1 MDEHPADLDLATVA
15 AAIRERR
22 LTSVAVTEACLER
35 IAAQQPRLNCFIS
48 VEADDALAAAA
59 GADADLES
67 GRLRG
72 PLHGVPLAHKDMF
85 YRAGIVS
92 TFGSKICRDYV
103 PTYTGTLMKRL
114 DGAGAITVGTL
125 NMCEF
130 AIGPTG
136 HNDHFGHCRNPW
148 NTDHISGGSSS
159 GSGAAV
165 AARVLHGSFG
175 SDTGGSVR
183 LPAGMCGVVGLKATY
198 GVISRHG
205 GMPRCWSLD
214 VFGPLT
220 RTVRDAAILLTAVAG
235 PDPADATTAA
245 APVRDYV
252 APLDTA
258 DGRLDGLR
266 IGIPANVLMPD
277 VEPANRVVLDQA
289 LDDLRRLGATVVE
302 VTMPDSKRL
311 HTLTNIVNKSEAA
324 ALHEEWVRQRPG
336 DYAVSALS
344 RVEAGFHI
352 PATEYLNALRLRPR
366 ILAEFTTA
374 VFEPADVLF
383 TPVLTGSV
391 PTIAETD
398 ISRAG
403 DAPGIVDSVTRC
415 TRWVSFLG
423 LPAMTLCSGYDSGG
437 LPVSFQIVGRAFDEP
452 TLLRVGAAYQ
462 AVTDSH
468 RRHPPTENS

>member
-22 LTSVAVTEACLER
+22 LTSVAVIEACLER
-35 IAAQQPRLNCFIS
+35 VAEQQSRLNCFIA
-48 VEADDALAAAA
+48 VEGEEALAAAA
-59 GADADLES
+59 GADADLAA
-67 GRLRG
+67 GHLRG

-85 YRAGIVS
+85 YRAGKVS

-103 PTYTGTLMKRL
+103 PSYTGTLIKRL
-114 DGAGAITVGTL
+114 DAAGAITIGTL

-165 AARVLHGSFG
+165 AARLVHGSFG

-198 GVISRHG
+198 GVVSRYG

-214 VFGPLT
+214 VFGPLA
-220 RTVRDAAILLTAVAG
+220 RTVRDAAIMLTAVAG
-235 PDPADATTAA
+235 PDANDSTTVS
-245 APVRDYV
+245 APVRDY
-252 APLDTA
+252 AA
-258 DGRLDGLR
+258 SLDGAESRLHGLR
-266 IGIPANVLMPD
+266 VAIPANVLIGD
-277 VEPANRVVLDQA
+277 VEPAIRPPIDRA
-289 LDDLRRLGATVVE
+289 LDDLRRLGAEVVE

-311 HTLTNIVNKSEAA
+311 HDLTNIVNKSEAA
-324 ALHEEWVRQRPG
+324 TLHETWVRERPG

-352 PATEYLNALRLRPR
+352 PATEYLNALRMRPR
-366 ILAEFTTA
+366 ILAEFSAA
-374 VFEPADVLF
+374 VFERADVLF

-391 PTIAETD
+391 PTLAETD
-398 ISRAG
+398 ITRAG

-423 LPAMTLCSGYDSGG
+423 LPAMTLCCGFDDGG
-437 LPVSFQIVGRAFDEP
+437 LPISFQLVGRAFDEP

-462 AVTDSH
+462 AATDWHH
-468 RRHPPTENS
+468 RCPPSDA